1 MCSENIRVIRCL
13 SYLWQ
18 YRFCVCNCHCS
29 WLILHYV
36 PNLFAA
42 LIGSN
47 ALGLVQKTESEKTC
61 TFETRMF
68 PFGSRVTG
76 DTICQSFAWNIS
88 SSRKIVGSPPYS
100 CSRILQIKLFS
111 MSCVFGRSNSN
122 NLWRESRWICS
133 FGLMPT
139 CNPVRKYTVL
149 QCWPRIFSN
158 SMSQMFCWDALH
170 TSQTRSEEVWLPKT
184 TYLACHHL
192 LSTAIGLPIHGD
204 WDYGTRCV
212 QMTKKH
218 VALSLASNTNLP
230 NMTLLV
236 LWLVNSW
243 WNFGST
249 IGRPM
254 LGLDLQTSDIAMRF
268 FLSCA
273 QWWALVVW
281 HCSQHVNS
289 FFFGFDFDDAPMNI
303 WT

>member
-1 MCSENIRVIRCL
+1 
-13 SYLWQ
+13 
-18 YRFCVCNCHCS
+18 
-29 WLILHYV
+29 
-36 PNLFAA
+36 
-42 LIGSN
+42 
-47 ALGLVQKTESEKTC
+47 
-61 TFETRMF
+61 
-68 PFGSRVTG
+68 
-76 DTICQSFAWNIS
+76 
-88 SSRKIVGSPPYS
+88 
-100 CSRILQIKLFS
+100 
-111 MSCVFGRSNSN
+111 MSCVFEKSNSN
-122 NLWRESRWICS
+122 NLWCESRWICS

-149 QCWPRIFSN
+149 QCWPRILSN

-170 TSQTRSEEVWLPKT
+170 TSQARSEEVWLPKT

-204 WDYGTRCV
+204 WDSGTRCV
-212 QMTKKH
+212 QVTKKH

-254 LGLDLQTSDIAMRF
+254 LGLDLQTFDIAMRL

-289 FFFGFDFDDAPMNI
+289 FVFWLRLWWRANEHLNVVFRLITSVRLGCCNGKIQIQMPNTIISSSPLSSGWKFSLRCLWSVGEYQHTLQNCSNSNSLFQTTRPISHDATVNQDACADVCPQ
-303 WT
+303 WPSSSQLHCPHR